1 MAKNDP
7 YDPDRYSGGLPPL
20 DPPTPPD
27 EKPKKPRGEH
37 STGFILIPVQVRL
50 RLRGAPATA
59 WATMACLLD
68 LEFEAKVKGG
78 LHKLSNQTL
87 AIYGVSRDQKRA
99 ALDELVKRGL
109 VTYTQHGRA
118 SPLVKLWVHGLK

>member
-1 MAKNDP
+1 ME
-7 YDPDRYSGGLPPL
+7 PPL
-20 DPPTPPD
+20 PQD

-37 STGFILIPVQVRL
+37 AIGFILIPMQVKL
-50 RLRGAPATA
+50 RLRKAPAIA

-68 LEFEAKVKGG
+68 LEFEAKIKGG

-87 AIYGVSRDQKRA
+87 AIYGVSKNQKQA

-109 VTYTQHGRA
+109 ITYTQHGRS
-118 SPLVKLWVHGLK
+118 SPRVKLWVHGLK